1 MNMRIL
7 KTLILIAFVWLA
19 VISIPPEPEAI
30 HASASVAQ
38 PDAQPSAPVGAV
50 EAKPEASQPA
60 AQPATTSSADG
71 DKAAQVYVKKCAG
84 CHTIGRGRLTGPDLN
99 ESIGW
104 AEADLSRAIKAMEKN
119 VGPMSEDEVKMLVDF
134 LKDPSVKTRLK
145 DEEERVAKMLA
156 ASFAP
161 ASPAIGEALYTG
173 RIPLQNGGLA
183 CAACHSVTGAT
194 GMLGPDL
201 GGVYQKLGEAPLQSA
216 IEKANFKVMNA
227 AYINNPVTKQ
237 EAIHLTA
244 YFKSIQHRQ
253 AGTVPVFLYGTAGA
267 AACLIVLGLLVRNR
281 AADTRKKLVRR
292 RRNVVD

>member
-1 MNMRIL
+1 MKRLRIA
-7 KTLILIAFVWLA
+7 KTLILIVFVWLA
-19 VISIPPEPEAI
+19 VFWVAPEPQAQ
-30 HASASVAQ
+30 SVAAEAASQ
-38 PDAQPSAPVGAV
+38 DGSGQSVAAEPAD
-50 EAKPEASQPA
+50 AKPAEQPA
-60 AQPATTSSADG
+60 QTTEAAG
-71 DKAAQVYVKKCAG
+71 GEDKAAQVYVKKCAG
-84 CHTIGRGRLTGPDLN
+84 CHTIGKGRLTGPDLN

-119 VGPMSEDEVKMLVDF
+119 VGPMSDEEVKLLVDF
-134 LKDPSVKTRLK
+134 LKDPGVKTRLK
-145 DEEERVAKMLA
+145 AEEERLTKMLA

-161 ASPAIGEALYTG
+161 ASAAIGEALYTG

-227 AYINNPVTKQ
+227 AYVNNPVTKQ

-244 YFKSIQHRQ
+244 YFKSIQQRQ
-253 AGTVPVFLYGTAGA
+253 ASAAPVFLYGTAGA